1 MTAPQPRRKPKVV
14 VPTTVQLGVSSRR
27 MLLRGT
33 IGSCPVCGNRHIF
46 SRWFSMVERCPSCSL
61 HFERVEGHWIGAI
74 GVNTVVITAAMLLL
88 LMAVTFV
95 LFPDPIPQ
103 VMIAVELA
111 IAGFGPLLFFP
122 ASRTLWS
129 AIDLLMRPLNF
140 GEVDPR
146 FVLVDPDRDRA
157 PKRS

>member
-1 MTAPQPRRKPKVV
+1 MPSPQPRRKPKLV
-14 VPTTVQLGVSSRR
+14 VPTTVQLGLSPRK

-33 IGSCPVCGNRHIF
+33 VGRCPVCGNRKIF
-46 SRWFSMVERCPSCSL
+46 HRWFSMDERCSNCSL

-88 LMAVTFV
+88 LMGVTLL

-103 VMIAVELA
+103 VLILVELA

-146 FVLVDPDRDRA
+146 YVIVDPDRDR
-157 PKRS
+157 PKKGP